1 MHSFF
6 ILTTT
11 MSILKK
17 VKPGFQMSV
26 HEADWWSKCLKLKF
40 EKLK

>member
-1 MHSFF
+1 MNQLNAVYINLATKMHSFF

-26 HEADWWSKCLKLKF
+26 HEAD
-40 EKLK
+40 